1 MRFINI
7 SFFLSLFLI
16 LTSFNSLYSNQ
27 YKLKTI
33 VIDAGHGGKDPG
45 ARGKFSWEK
54 DIALSISLEL
64 GRILKENMPEI
75 KIVYTREAD
84 IFLSLYNR
92 AEIANKANADLF
104 ISIHADSFSNSSV
117 YGTTTYLMGLS
128 KTSANMNVAKRE
140 NSVIFLEENYEETYK
155 NFDPNSS
162 ESIMLLSLTQKAK
175 IDNSTI
181 LANLIQDQLENRV
194 GLRSRGV
201 KQAPFQVLWNTTMP
215 SVLIET
221 GFMTNP
227 NEEKKLNNKTHRVY
241 IASAIFRA
249 IRDYKKYLESNV

>member
-1 MRFINI
+1 MRKINI
-7 SFFLSLFLI
+7 SILLGLLLI
-16 LTSFNSLYSNQ
+16 LTSFNSLNRQ
-27 YKLKTI
+27 YRLQTI

-64 GRILKENMPEI
+64 GRILKENIPGI
-75 KIVYTREAD
+75 NVKYTRKD
-84 IFLSLYNR
+84 DRFLTLYR
-92 AEIANKANADLF
+92 RSEIANKAEADLF
-104 ISIHADSFSNSSV
+104 ISIHADSFSKSSV
-117 YGTTTYLMGLS
+117 YGATTYLMGLS
-128 KTSANMNVAKRE
+128 KSTANMNVAKRE
-140 NSVIFLEENYEETYK
+140 NSVIFMEENFEETYK
-155 NFDPNSS
+155 DFDPNSS
-162 ESIMLLSLTQKAK
+162 ESVMLLSLTQKAK

-181 LANLIQDQLENRV
+181 LANLIQDQFANRA
-194 GLRSRGV
+194 GIRSRGV

-227 NEEKKLNNKTHRVY
+227 TEERKLNDKTHRVY

-249 IRDYKKYLESNV
+249 IRDYKNYLESNV

>member
-1 MRFINI
+1 MRKINI
-7 SFFLSLFLI
+7 SFLLGLFI
-16 LTSFNSLYSNQ
+16 VLTSFNSLNPSQ
-27 YKLKTI
+27 YRLKTI

-45 ARGKFSWEK
+45 ARGKISWEK

-64 GRILKENMPEI
+64 GRILKENMPAVN
-75 KIVYTREAD
+75 IVYTRKED
-84 IFLSLYNR
+84 KFLTLYR
-92 AEIANKANADLF
+92 RSEIANKSDADLF
-104 ISIHADSFSNSSV
+104 ISIHADSFSKSSV
-117 YGTTTYLMGLS
+117 YGATTYLMGLS

-155 NFDPNSS
+155 DFDPNSS
-162 ESIMLLSLTQKAK
+162 ESVMLLSLNQKAK

-181 LANLIQDQLENRV
+181 LANLIQDQIKNRV
-194 GLRSRGV
+194 GIRSRGV

-227 NEEKKLNNKTHRVY
+227 EEEKKLNNKTHRVY
-241 IASAIFRA
+241 MASAIFRA
-249 IRDYKKYLESNV
+249 IRDYKAYLESNV